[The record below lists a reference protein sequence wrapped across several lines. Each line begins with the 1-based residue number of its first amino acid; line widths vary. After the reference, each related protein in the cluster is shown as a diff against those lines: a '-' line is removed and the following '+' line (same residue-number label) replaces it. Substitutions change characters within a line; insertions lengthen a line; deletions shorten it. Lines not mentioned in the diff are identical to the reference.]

1 MNTEN
6 AMKIEGSSGRK
17 LLRSTAIAFVVAMV
31 LLVTVVMPSEYGI
44 DPTRIGRLLGLTEM
58 GEIKEQLHD
67 EAEADQAAA
76 SASANG
82 SAGDDEVLSRLD
94 AIDERLSALDRT
106 IQRLY
111 QLLEQAEARRA
122 TKAALDDL
130 RKTVAAR
137 QQVAAEQAQKPKP
150 APQAPAWRDEATV
163 TLAPG
168 IGTEFKLVMK
178 KGARAEFSWTANGS
192 VLNYDTHGEGRGKS
206 IMYERGRGKPG
217 GEGEL
222 IAAFSGTH
230 GWFWRNRTKKPVTL
244 TIRARGDY
252 AEFKRLK

>member
-17 LLRSTAIAFVVAMV
+17 LLGSTAIAFVVAMV

-67 EAEADQAAA
+67 EAKADQAAA
-76 SASANG
+76 NAA
-82 SAGDDEVLSRLD
+82 AGDDEVLSRLD

-111 QLLEQAEARRA
+111 QLLEQVEARRA

-130 RKTVAAR
+130 RKTVAA
-137 QQVAAEQAQKPKP
+137 EQAQKPE
-150 APQAPAWRDEATV
+150 AEPQAPAWRDEATV

-168 IGTEFKLVMK
+168 IGTEFKLVMQ

>member
-6 AMKIEGSSGRK
+6 SMKTEGPSGRK
-17 LLRSTAIAFVVAMV
+17 LLGSTAIAFVVAMV

-44 DPTRIGRLLGLTEM
+44 DPTRVGRLLGLTEM

-67 EAEADQAAA
+67 EAAADQAAA
-76 SASANG
+76 A

-94 AIDERLSALDRT
+94 AIDDRLSALDRT
-106 IQRLY
+106 IQRLHE
-111 QLLEQAEARRA
+111 LLEQAEARRA
-122 TKAALDDL
+122 TKAVLDDL

-137 QQVAAEQAQKPKP
+137 QQVAEKSASQPKP
-150 APQAPAWRDEATV
+150 EPQAPAWRDEASV

-168 IGTEFKLVMK
+168 IGTEYKLVMQ
-178 KGARAEFSWTANGS
+178 KGARAEFSWSANGS

-244 TIRARGDY
+244 TIRTRGDY
-252 AEFKRLK
+252 QEFKRLK

>member
-6 AMKIEGSSGRK
+6 AMKTEGPSGRK
-17 LLRSTAIAFVVAMV
+17 LLSSTAIAFAVAMV

-67 EAEADQAAA
+67 EAKADQAAA
-76 SASANG
+76 NASV
-82 SAGDDEVLSRLD
+82 GDDEVLSRLD

-130 RKTVAAR
+130 RKTVAA
-137 QQVAAEQAQKPKP
+137 EQAQKPKP
-150 APQAPAWRDEATV
+150 EPQAPAWRDEATV

-168 IGTEFKLVMK
+168 IGTEFKLVMQ